1 MRKEIL
7 ILVTMS
13 ILFLG
18 AVYSFSFP
26 NFEISIF
33 SKTNSFIYATVQ
45 TANKI
50 ISIKDKAIDVWSS
63 ILDKINRNGKE
74 AFHGTLNPLLARL
87 SYSKKLEEI
96 KEMIKAT
103 KNVDLK
109 KFLNSIL
116 NTNAKKEFVC
126 HMSDNYC
133 TILKEWKKY
142 TSNQYVKLA
151 IKVAIDLFVPNA
163 LQALMDLV
171 EFGKSHFYK
180 CSYYT
185 IKRYCMNSIIQRN
198 SFVFTVTQ
206 GN

>member
-7 ILVTMS
+7 ILVTIS

-33 SKTNSFIYATVQ
+33 SKTNSFIYAILQ
-45 TANKI
+45 TTNKI
-50 ISIKDKAIDVWSS
+50 ISIKGKAIDVWSS
-63 ILDKINRNGKE
+63 ILDKINQNGKE
-74 AFHGTLNPLLARL
+74 AFNETLNPLLAKL

-96 KEMIKAT
+96 KKMIKAT
-103 KNVDLK
+103 KNVNSK

-126 HMSDNYC
+126 YMSDNYC
-133 TILKEWKKY
+133 KILKEWKKY

-163 LQALMDLV
+163 LQAVMDLV

-180 CSYYT
+180 CSYDT

-198 SFVFTVTQ
+198 SFVFAVTQ
-206 GN
+206 GD